1 MTRVTVAGGP
11 GSRGWSGTRVSF
23 AAVDEPGDEIEEGG
37 PRRRFEL
44 RRLGWIEEVR
54 QFAAMARNYAE
65 ASLVAHRTHGDIVL
79 TRIPE
84 AIVGFVHPRH
94 VRRIVRT
101 NVLNY
106 PKSDDYDSLRPLLG
120 EGIFVSEGDVW
131 TRQRRLLAPE
141 FRVGAATRYLPV
153 IVGVVEDFF
162 AELWE
167 PAVGGA
173 ARDIGH
179 DMMRLTLWI
188 IGDAIF
194 ARDFRGQADAIG
206 RDLETCLAQATLQLI
221 TGGLLRPWMP
231 TPGNLRA
238 RRAGRALD
246 ATVMGLI
253 ASARASARA
262 SDGDMLSRLLFST
275 DTGGHPAMNDRELAD
290 QVKSL
295 ILAGHETTSLVL
307 TWTFY
312 LLAGAPEVSRRL
324 VDEVTTVLGGGAPG
338 PEDVPRLVYT
348 RMVLLEAMRLYPPVP
363 AVTRV
368 ARAADEFDGVKIAAG
383 TKVAI
388 LPYVTHRLAEFWAR
402 PDEFDPERFA
412 PEKLE
417 GREPFAYLPFL
428 LGRRACLGEH
438 FAMLESVVA
447 LAMIVSRYRLTR
459 VEEGKIATRPISTL
473 RLARPLRMRVE
484 RRS

>member
-1 MTRVTVAGGP
+1 MTRVTLAGAGFARAEV
-11 GSRGWSGTRVSF
+11 GGTRVRF
-23 AAVDEPGDEIEEGG
+23 AAVEEPRDEVEEGPG
-37 PRRRFEL
+37 RTFVL
-44 RRLGWIEEVR
+44 RRLGWAEEVR

-65 ASLVAHRTHGDIVL
+65 ASLAAHRKHGEIVR

-84 AIVGFVHPRH
+84 AVVGFVHPRH

-141 FRVGAATRYLPV
+141 FRVSAATRYLPV
-153 IVGVVEDFF
+153 IVGDVEAFF
-162 AELWE
+162 ATLWD

-206 RDLETCLAQATLQLI
+206 RDLEICLAQATLQLI

-253 ASARASARA
+253 AGARASARP
-262 SDGDMLSRLLFST
+262 SDSDMLSRLLLST
-275 DTGGHPAMNDRELAD
+275 DTGGHPALDDRELAD

-307 TWTFY
+307 TWSLY
-312 LLAGAPEVSRRL
+312 LLAGAPAVQARLIEEVS
-324 VDEVTTVLGGGAPG
+324 TVLGGRAPEA
-338 PEDVPRLVYT
+338 EDVPRLVYT

-363 AVTRV
+363 AVTRT
-368 ARAADEFDGVKIAAG
+368 AKAADEFDGVKIAAG

-388 LPYVTHRLAEFWAR
+388 LPYVTHRLAEFWPR

-412 PEKLE
+412 PE
-417 GREPFAYLPFL
+417 RIAANEPFAYLPFL

-447 LAMIVSRYRLTR
+447 LAMIVDRYRLTR
-459 VEEGKIATRPISTL
+459 VDDGEIATRPISTL

-484 RRS
+484 RR